1 MSPSEAARYI
11 DATFLKWTE
20 PVSSFLEFCQPLLH
34 YPFACVVVPPF
45 LISRAKDFLIK
56 QGSHIP
62 VCTVIDFPLGVSGIR
77 VKKAMMAYAA
87 QEGTSEM
94 DVVSNLSLFRTS
106 IDDFAE
112 EIREIV
118 DMAKEHGL
126 LVKIII
132 ETPLMKPEEWRR
144 AAEVILSTR
153 ADYVKTGTG
162 FFGPTSVE
170 AVKAIREI
178 PGATNRIKAAGGIR
192 TAEDFFLMLKA
203 GASRI
208 GTSTPLR
215 ILSFLNKP

>member
-1 MSPSEAARYI
+1 MTPSEAARYI
-11 DATFLKWTE
+11 DATYLKWTE
-20 PVSSFLEFCQPLLH
+20 PVGSFEEFCQSLLP
-34 YPFACVVVPPF
+34 YPFASIVVPPF
-45 LISRAKDFLIK
+45 LISRAKNVLVK
-56 QGSHIP
+56 QGSLIP

-77 VKKAMMAYAA
+77 EKKALIAYAGK
-87 QEGTSEM
+87 EGTSEV

-118 DMAKEHGL
+118 DSAKEHAL
-126 LVKIII
+126 VVKIII

-144 AAEVILSTR
+144 AGEVILLAK

-170 AVKAIREI
+170 AVQAIHSLPE
-178 PGATNRIKAAGGIR
+178 ATNRIKAAGGIR
-192 TAEDFFLMLKA
+192 TAAEFFLMLKA

-208 GTSTPLR
+208 GTSTPLQ
-215 ILSFLNKP
+215 ILSSLNKP